1 MPDTDQDKALR
12 AAEDG
17 GRVSVTV
24 PMSPD
29 MKQRITKAAGR
40 NELSTVR
47 YIRKAIVFYMAANNE
62 WSIPGPRKG

>member
-1 MPDTDQDKALR
+1 MAISDKELR

-17 GRVSVTV
+17 NRVSITV

-29 MKQRITKAAGR
+29 MKARIIKAAGR
-40 NELSTVR
+40 NELSSVR
-47 YIRKAIVFYMAANNE
+47 YIRKAIAFYMASNNE